1 MVVPLTKKQSVE
13 RKGMDEVASKLTSL
27 RNSVNLKPLGDGSCL
42 NDDCCVSHYRF
53 SFFDG
58 DQAL

>member
-1 MVVPLTKKQSVE
+1 
-13 RKGMDEVASKLTSL
+13 MDEVASKLTSL
-27 RNSVNLKPLGDGSCL
+27 RNSFNLKPLGDGSCL